1 MEVIGMAHYVH
12 HVPGRLRVQIPALK
26 KNVSKARQLELYLN
40 GMHGVLKS
48 EVSIVTGS
56 IVIKYDGGLVSSTT
70 ILNSLHDEGF
80 IRNVHANHPVTYKV
94 DPAQKVADTFVEK
107 LVEAALER
115 SAMALIAAL
124 I

>member
-1 MEVIGMAHYVH
+1 MAYYVH

-26 KNVSKARQLELYLN
+26 KNVSKARQLELYLH
-40 GMHGVLKS
+40 GMHGVLKY

-56 IVIKYDGGLVSSTT
+56 IVTKYDVRLVSSTT
-70 ILNSLHDEGF
+70 ILNSLRDGGF
-80 IRNVHANHPVTYKV
+80 IHNVHPCHPLTYKV
-94 DPAQKVADTFVEK
+94 DPAQKVTDTFVEK

>member
-1 MEVIGMAHYVH
+1 MAHYVD

-40 GMHGVLKS
+40 GVHGVLKS

-56 IVIKYDGGLVSSTT
+56 IVIKYDVGLASSTA
-70 ILNSLHDEGF
+70 ILNSLRDEGF
-80 IRNVHANHPVTYKV
+80 IRNVQADYLVTYKV
-94 DPAQKVADTFVEK
+94 DPAQKVADRFMEK
-107 LVEAALER
+107 LVETALER

>member
-1 MEVIGMAHYVH
+1 M
-12 HVPGRLRVQIPALK
+12 
-26 KNVSKARQLELYLN
+26 
-40 GMHGVLKS
+40 
-48 EVSIVTGS
+48 
-56 IVIKYDGGLVSSTT
+56 
-70 ILNSLHDEGF
+70 
-80 IRNVHANHPVTYKV
+80 HANHLGTYKV

>member
-1 MEVIGMAHYVH
+1 MAHYVH

-26 KNVSKARQLELYLN
+26 KNVSKTRQLELYLN
-40 GMHGVLKS
+40 GMHGVLRS

-56 IVIKYDGGLVSSTT
+56 IVIKYDVRLISSTA
-70 ILNSLHDEGF
+70 ILNSLRDQGF
-80 IRNVHANHPVTYKV
+80 IRNVHADHSVTYKV
-94 DPAQKVADTFVEK
+94 DPAQRVADRFVEK

>member
-1 MEVIGMAHYVH
+1 MAHYVH
-12 HVPGRLRVQIPALK
+12 HVPGRLRIQTPALK
-26 KNVSKARQLELYLN
+26 KNISKARQLELYLN

-56 IVIKYDGGLVSSTT
+56 IVIKYDVGLVSSTT
-70 ILNSLHDEGF
+70 ILNSLRDEGF